1 MALMLNEPPPQ
12 WAFKYNLTTENVW
25 DGFSIVALWED
36 CMSQSIRLVV
46 PHDNLQKDRFK
57 EAMKQRNIRIRLYGQ
72 PELTHYCSKC
82 TRFYFNDEGLRTF
95 NLQLPWFS
103 QSHGKYALPLATRK
117 VQVVVTD
124 GVTVGHPCCAVHNCH
139 IPLASNRHRFC
150 PVHAKKEEKCSIVG
164 CEADVVKGQLTCVDP
179 THQAVER
186 THTLRGQ
193 ARFQLKERLVRQ
205 RVAHPNNSEAIEI
218 ELRELEDLDEEEQ
231 IYELHSDGQVSAGT
245 LGMTQDAHPGALPV
259 IKIRA
264 EFCRKRTHN
273 EQLMVDPCGM
283 IPARETMYGAESTGS
298 VIVSLVLLLLNHYIL
313 TCYQEM
319 IKRVYRIPGLKPNH
333 IFYDN
338 NCTLSKMVRSDPFF
352 DNIGLSVDVFHFKC
366 KHSESDVWCNEH
378 CNPASF
384 PELMTENGWYFNSS
398 IAEQTNV
405 WFGGFHSICRE
416 MLVDKYNFFLDEMIM
431 RRNRMTLSRLGKYNP
446 GHHTVTLS

>member
-1 MALMLNEPPPQ
+1 
-12 WAFKYNLTTENVW
+12 
-25 DGFSIVALWED
+25 
-36 CMSQSIRLVV
+36 
-46 PHDNLQKDRFK
+46 
-57 EAMKQRNIRIRLYGQ
+57 
-72 PELTHYCSKC
+72 
-82 TRFYFNDEGLRTF
+82 
-95 NLQLPWFS
+95 
-103 QSHGKYALPLATRK
+103 
-117 VQVVVTD
+117 
-124 GVTVGHPCCAVHNCH
+124 
-139 IPLASNRHRFC
+139 
-150 PVHAKKEEKCSIVG
+150 
-164 CEADVVKGQLTCVDP
+164 
-179 THQAVER
+179 
-186 THTLRGQ
+186 
-193 ARFQLKERLVRQ
+193 
-205 RVAHPNNSEAIEI
+205 
-218 ELRELEDLDEEEQ
+218 
-231 IYELHSDGQVSAGT
+231 
-245 LGMTQDAHPGALPV
+245 
-259 IKIRA
+259 
-264 EFCRKRTHN
+264 
-273 EQLMVDPCGM
+273 
-283 IPARETMYGAESTGS
+283 
-298 VIVSLVLLLLNHYIL
+298 
-313 TCYQEM
+313 M